1 MRNVRVGHTTPLHLT
16 RYSSKSER
24 RLSTLPDWRRWHVKS
39 QPVYILSQTF
49 LLRGRG
55 AGVFERPIG
64 QRREQGSGHGSGRIC
79 WSRHSSCC

>member
-1 MRNVRVGHTTPLHLT
+1 MRNVLVAQTRPFAS

-49 LLRGRG
+49 LLRECG
-55 AGVFERPIG
+55 AGVCERPTG
-64 QRREQGSGHGSGRIC
+64 QRREKGFGHGSRRIC
-79 WSRHSSCC
+79 WSRHSS